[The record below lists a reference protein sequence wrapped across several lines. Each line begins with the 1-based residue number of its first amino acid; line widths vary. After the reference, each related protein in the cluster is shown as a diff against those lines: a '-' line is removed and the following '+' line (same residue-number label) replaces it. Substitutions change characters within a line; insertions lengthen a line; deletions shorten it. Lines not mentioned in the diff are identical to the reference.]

1 MVLLLYY
8 KDMLEKVTMQG
19 TRLSVFFVAKRTD
32 TKELS

>member
-19 TRLSVFFVAKRTD
+19 TRPSFIFVAERTD
-32 TKELS
+32 AKEPS